1 MLSGGP
7 EAGKIL
13 SLRAQ
18 SGWLSRRAMI
28 PRPALLILSTWMS
41 GSVHWYSF
49 FLTFSM
55 LRHSKRCFTQVKP
68 ASLASLRSRSASSR
82 WPQRKTWTAAEAGST
97 LPPSRTRL
105 TVGLATLGN
114 GVGDAAA
121 GLAVAPGFAS
131 APGFGVAAGGGLDV
145 HPATTV

>member
-82 WPQRKTWTAAEAGST
+82 WPQRKTWTAAETGATRLSC
-97 LPPSRTRL
+97 TRL
-105 TVGLATLGN
+105 TVGAATFGS

-121 GLAVAPGFAS
+121 GLVEGFELSAVGFA
-131 APGFGVAAGGGLDV
+131 
-145 HPATTV
+145 